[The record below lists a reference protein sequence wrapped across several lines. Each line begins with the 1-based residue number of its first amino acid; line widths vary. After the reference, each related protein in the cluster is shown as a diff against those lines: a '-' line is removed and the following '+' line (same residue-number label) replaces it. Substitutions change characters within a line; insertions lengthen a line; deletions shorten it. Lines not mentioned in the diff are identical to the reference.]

1 MSQLRA
7 FQPAVGGRQPALRTG
22 LLPAASCLLA
32 VGLMLAGTSAP
43 RAQQTSAPRAQQS
56 SAQPAQQGSAP
67 QGGAPQAGG
76 QPAGQADAA
85 AQPTFR
91 SGINFVTVDA
101 YVSDSKGMPITDLKQ
116 SDFQITEDNKAQ
128 AIEQFRLIRVD
139 GNPKPGE
146 PPPKEIRNRDDEER
160 EAARDDTRVF
170 VIFLDDYHVRL
181 GSSLAV
187 RQPLS
192 EFIQNQ
198 MKPLDLVAVMY
209 PLTPVQDIDFTRNH
223 ERIVNAIQH
232 FEGRKYRYE
241 PRNLF
246 EEQYQR
252 APTEIVEQIR
262 NQVVM
267 TALRGL
273 AVRLG
278 SMREGRKSV
287 IYVSEGL
294 QAMLPPQLRNADASQ
309 GNFGNTAARS
319 PMAGE
324 NDPRE
329 QTAQVFAQSD
339 LYSQL
344 KEVFIASTRNNTA
357 IYTVDPRG
365 LATNEFDIDENV
377 GPQQDRSMLQASTDT
392 LRSIAEETDGR
403 AIVGR
408 NDLAKGLQQAMQDS
422 TAYYLIGYTSAAAPT
437 DGKFHQ
443 IRVQLSASAG
453 RRGLQIR
460 ARRGYWAATVED
472 VAKAAKATG
481 PAVPDTMKPV
491 LQALSTISAN
501 VQAGKYVRTW
511 LGTARGE
518 NGKTKVTLVWEPLP
532 RPASARRDPAPGRV
546 SVIAATERG
555 DLVYRGR
562 TPDAPQLASAN
573 PQATGASASLPAA
586 TATSAAPTPQALTFD
601 APPGKL
607 ELRMTVEG
615 AGGGVLDQEI
625 RNITIPDLT
634 AAQPAL
640 STPRVYSARTPR
652 ELQTI
657 AGNPG
662 AVPPAGREFSRT
674 SRLLIRF
681 DSYGPGNEVPTPTAT
696 LLNNNGQKFTDVPV
710 TPAAAGGTHQID
722 LGLAAIP
729 PGEYVIEI
737 TIKGATGEARELV
750 AFRVVS

>member
-1 MSQLRA
+1 MTAMRRFAA
-7 FQPAVGGRQPALRTG
+7 FFVALVLAIVGGL
-22 LLPAASCLLA
+22 
-32 VGLMLAGTSAP
+32 VV
-43 RAQQTSAPRAQQS
+43 RAQQGGTQPAGTQPAGGQSAGGQ
-56 SAQPAQQGSAP
+56 QPAQQTEL
-67 QGGAPQAGG
+67 
-76 QPAGQADAA
+76 
-85 AQPTFR
+85 TFR
-91 SGINFVTVDA
+91 AGINFVTVDA
-101 YVSDSKGMPITDLKQ
+101 YVSDSKGQPAIDLKQ
-116 SDFQITEDNKAQ
+116 SDFEVLEDNKPQ
-128 AIEQFRLIRVD
+128 KIEQFRFIKVD

-146 PPPKEIRNRDDEER
+146 PPPQEIRNRDDEER

-170 VIFLDDYHVRL
+170 VIFLDDYHTRL

-198 MKPLDLVAVMY
+198 LRPLDLVAVMY
-209 PLTPVQDIDFTRNH
+209 PLMPVTDIDFTRNH
-223 ERIVNAIQH
+223 AKIINAIQH
-232 FEGRKYRYE
+232 FEGRKYRYD

-252 APTEIVEQIR
+252 APTEVVEEIR

-273 AVRLG
+273 SVRLG
-278 SMREGRKSV
+278 SMRDGRKSI

-294 QAMLPPQLRNADASQ
+294 QSMLPPQLRSADASMPKV
-309 GNFGNTAARS
+309 GNPQAFN
-319 PMAGE
+319 PFAGD

-329 QTAQVFAQSD
+329 QTAQAFSQAD

-344 KEVFIASTRNNTA
+344 KEVFIAATRNNTA

-377 GPQQDRSMLQASTDT
+377 GPRMDADMLTASTNT

-422 TAYYLIGYTSAAAPT
+422 TAYYLIGYTSAQAPI

-443 IRVQLSASAG
+443 IKVQLSAAAR
-453 RRGLQIR
+453 RRGLQVR
-460 ARRGYWAATVED
+460 ARRGYWAATTED
-472 VAKAAKATG
+472 VKKAEKATG
-481 PAVPDTMKPV
+481 PTVPDSAKPV
-491 LQALSTISAN
+491 LQALSSIAVS

-511 LGTARGE
+511 LGTQRGE

-532 RPASARRDPAPGRV
+532 KTPVGNLRNDPVPGRV
-546 SVIAATERG
+546 SLIAATEKG

-562 TPDAPQLASAN
+562 APDAGQLASAN
-573 PQATGASASLPAA
+573 PQATGASAALPASTPGS
-586 TATSAAPTPQALTFD
+586 TAAVPQSLTFE

-634 AAQPAL
+634 AARPAI
-640 STPRVYSARTPR
+640 STPRVYAVRTPR
-652 ELQTI
+652 ELQAI
-657 AGNPG
+657 AGNAA
-662 AVPPAGREFSRT
+662 AVPPANREFSRT
-674 SRLLIRF
+674 MRLLIRF
-681 DSYGPGNEVPTPTAT
+681 DSYGPGNDVPVPTAA
-696 LLNNNGQKFTDVPV
+696 LLNSNGQKFTDVPV
-710 TPAAAGGTHQID
+710 AAATAGGTHQID
-722 LGLAAIP
+722 MSLATIP

-737 TIKGATGEARELV
+737 TTKSATGETAKELV

>member
-1 MSQLRA
+1 MSYLRS
-7 FQPAVGGRQPALRTG
+7 RQPAAGSGRPALRKRILRT
-22 LLPAASCLLA
+22 ASCLLLA
-32 VGLMLAGTSAP
+32 AGLLVAGASAPRAQQASAP
-43 RAQQTSAPRAQQS
+43 RAQQTA
-56 SAQPAQQGSAP
+56 
-67 QGGAPQAGG
+67 APQAGAQAAQPGSAQQGNGQQTGG
-76 QPAGQADAA
+76 QPATAPADNT
-85 AQPTFR
+85 QLTFR

-101 YVSDSKGMPITDLKQ
+101 YVSDSKGQPITDLKQ
-116 SDFQITEDNKAQ
+116 SDFQVTEDNKPET
-128 AIEQFRLIRVD
+128 IEQFRLIRVD
-139 GNPKPGE
+139 GNPKPGD
-146 PPPKEIRNRDDEER
+146 PPLGAIRNRDDEER
-160 EAARDDTRVF
+160 EAARDDVRVF
-170 VIFLDDYHVRL
+170 VIFLDDYHTRL

-187 RQPLS
+187 RQPLT

-209 PLTPVQDIDFTRNH
+209 PLTPVQDLDFTRDH
-223 ERIVNAIQH
+223 DKIINAIQH
-232 FEGRKYRYE
+232 FEGRKYKYE

-246 EEQYQR
+246 EQQYLR
-252 APTEIVEQIR
+252 APTEVVEQIR

-278 SMREGRKSV
+278 SIRDGRKSV

-294 QAMLPPQLRNADASQ
+294 QASLPPQLRNADASQ
-309 GNFGNTAARS
+309 GNIGNVAAS
-319 PMAGE
+319 NPMAGE

-329 QTAQVFAQSD
+329 QTNQVFASAD

-344 KEVFIASTRNNTA
+344 KDVFIAATRNNTA

-377 GPQQDRSMLQASTDT
+377 GPQQDQAMLNSSTDT

-408 NDLAKGLQQAMQDS
+408 NDLAKGLQLAMQDS
-422 TAYYLIGYTSAAAPT
+422 TAYYLIGYTSAAAPI

-443 IRVQLSASAG
+443 IKVQLSASAR

-460 ARRGYWAATVED
+460 ARRGYWAATVQD

-481 PAVPDTMKPV
+481 PEVPDTMKPV
-491 LQALSTISAN
+491 LQALSTIAVQ

-511 LGTARGE
+511 LGTGRGE

-532 RPASARRDPAPGRV
+532 QQTGVRGDPAAGRV
-546 SVIAATERG
+546 SLIAATEKG

-562 TPDAPQLASAN
+562 SPDANNSQLPTPNS
-573 PQATGASASLPAA
+573 QGTAA
-586 TATSAAPTPQALTFD
+586 TTSRTPVPHQLTFD
-601 APPGKL
+601 APPGKM

-615 AGGGVLDQEI
+615 AAGGVLDQEI
-625 RNITIPDLT
+625 RTITIPDLT

-652 ELQTI
+652 EFQAI
-657 AGNPG
+657 AGNPD
-662 AVPPAGREFSRT
+662 AVPPASREFSRT
-674 SRLLIRF
+674 TRLLIRF
-681 DSYGPGNEVPTPTAT
+681 DSYGPGNEVPVAAAA

-710 TPAAAGGTHQID
+710 TAAAIGGTHQID
-722 LGLAAIP
+722 LSLAPIS
-729 PGEYVIEI
+729 PGEYVLEI
-737 TIKGATGEARELV
+737 TVKGATGEAKALV
-750 AFRVVS
+750 AFRVIS

>member
-1 MSQLRA
+1 MMIRMRYSAA
-7 FQPAVGGRQPALRTG
+7 FLVAVVLAFTGGLT
-22 LLPAASCLLA
+22 
-32 VGLMLAGTSAP
+32 VG
-43 RAQQTSAPRAQQS
+43 AQQAAD
-56 SAQPAQQGSAP
+56 QQGSA
-67 QGGAPQAGG
+67 
-76 QPAGQADAA
+76 QPPAD
-85 AQPTFR
+85 QTQLTFR
-91 SGINFVTVDA
+91 AGINFVTVDA
-101 YVSDSKGMPITDLKQ
+101 YVSDSKGLPATDLKQ
-116 SDFQITEDNKAQ
+116 SDFEVLEDNKPQ
-128 AIEQFRLIRVD
+128 KIEAFRFIKVD

-146 PPPKEIRNRDDEER
+146 PPPQEIRNRDDEER

-170 VIFLDDYHVRL
+170 VIFLDDYHTRL

-187 RQPLS
+187 RQPLT

-198 MKPLDLVAVMY
+198 LKPLDLVAIMY
-209 PLTPVQDIDFTRNH
+209 PLTPVTDIDFTRNH
-223 ERIVNAIQH
+223 ERIINAIQH
-232 FEGRKYRYE
+232 FEGRKYKYE

-252 APTEIVEQIR
+252 APTEVVEEIR

-273 AVRLG
+273 SVRLG
-278 SMREGRKSV
+278 SIRDGRKSI

-294 QAMLPPQLRNADASQ
+294 QSMLPPQLRSADASQ
-309 GNFGNTAARS
+309 GKLGNPQAFN
-319 PMAGE
+319 PLAGE

-329 QTAQVFAQSD
+329 QTAQAFSQAD

-344 KEVFIASTRNNTA
+344 KDVFIAATRNNTA

-377 GPQQDRSMLQASTDT
+377 GPQQDQSMLTASTNT

-408 NDLAKGLQQAMQDS
+408 NDLAKGLQQALQDS
-422 TAYYLIGYTSAAAPT
+422 TAYYMIGYTSAQAPI

-443 IRVQLSASAG
+443 IKVQLSAAA
-453 RRGLQIR
+453 RKRGLQVR
-460 ARRGYWAATVED
+460 ARRGYWAATPED
-472 VAKAAKATG
+472 VKKAEKATG
-481 PAVPDTMKPV
+481 PGVPDAAKPV
-491 LQALSTISAN
+491 LQALSSIATQ

-511 LGTARGE
+511 LGTERGE

-532 RPASARRDPAPGRV
+532 QPPGGSARKDPTPGRM
-546 SVIAATERG
+546 SVIAATEKG

-562 TPDAPQLASAN
+562 TPDTAQLASAN
-573 PQATGASASLPAA
+573 PQATGASAALPAA
-586 TATSAAPTPQALTFD
+586 TTTATAPGPQALTFE
-601 APPGKL
+601 AAPGKL

-634 AAQPAL
+634 AARPAI
-640 STPRVYSARTPR
+640 STPRVYVARTPR
-652 ELQTI
+652 EFQTI
-657 AGNPG
+657 AANAA
-662 AVPPAGREFSRT
+662 AVPPANREFSRIM
-674 SRLLIRF
+674 RLLIRF
-681 DSYGPGNEVPTPTAT
+681 DSYGPGNEVPVPTAA

-710 TPAAAGGTHQID
+710 TAATAGGTHQID
-722 LGLAAIP
+722 MSLATIP

-737 TIKGATGEARELV
+737 TVKSATGDTAKELV

>member
-1 MSQLRA
+1 MTAMRRFAA
-7 FQPAVGGRQPALRTG
+7 FFVALVLALTCG
-22 LLPAASCLLA
+22 LA
-32 VGLMLAGTSAP
+32 V
-43 RAQQTSAPRAQQS
+43 RAQQGGS
-56 SAQPAQQGSAP
+56 QPA
-67 QGGAPQAGG
+67 AGG
-76 QPAGQADAA
+76 QQPADQTEL
-85 AQPTFR
+85 TFR
-91 SGINFVTVDA
+91 AGINFVTVDA
-101 YVSDSKGMPITDLKQ
+101 YVADSKGQPATDLKQ
-116 SDFQITEDNKAQ
+116 TDFEIFEDNKPQ
-128 AIEQFRLIRVD
+128 KIEQFRFIKVD

-146 PPPKEIRNRDDEER
+146 PPPQEIRNRDDEER

-170 VIFLDDYHVRL
+170 VIFLDDYHTRL

-198 MKPLDLVAVMY
+198 LRPLDLVAVMY
-209 PLTPVQDIDFTRNH
+209 PLTPVTDIDFTRNH
-223 ERIVNAIQH
+223 AKIINAIQH
-232 FEGRKYRYE
+232 FEGRKYKYE

-252 APTEIVEQIR
+252 APTEIVEEIR

-273 AVRLG
+273 SVRLG
-278 SMREGRKSV
+278 SIREGRKS
-287 IYVSEGL
+287 ILYVSEGL
-294 QAMLPPQLRNADASQ
+294 QAMLPPQLRSADASMPKV
-309 GNFGNTAARS
+309 GNPQAFN
-319 PMAGE
+319 PFAGE

-329 QTAQVFAQSD
+329 QTAQAFSTAD

-344 KEVFIASTRNNTA
+344 KDVFIAATRNNTA

-377 GPQQDRSMLQASTDT
+377 GPQQDQRMLQASTDT

-422 TAYYLIGYTSAAAPT
+422 TAYYLIGYTSAQAPV

-443 IRVQLSASAG
+443 IKVQLSAAAR
-453 RRGLQIR
+453 RRGLQVR
-460 ARRGYWAATVED
+460 ARRGYWAATPED
-472 VAKAAKATG
+472 VKKAEKVTG
-481 PAVPDTMKPV
+481 PGVPEAAKPV
-491 LQALSTISAN
+491 LQALSSIAVS
-501 VQAGKYVRTW
+501 VQSGKYVRTW
-511 LGTARGE
+511 LGTQRGE
-518 NGKTKVTLVWEPLP
+518 NGKTRVTLVWEPLAKTP
-532 RPASARRDPAPGRV
+532 VGNLRSDPAPGRV
-546 SVIAATERG
+546 SLIAATEKG

-562 TPDAPQLASAN
+562 TPDSPQLASAN
-573 PQATGASASLPAA
+573 PQATGASASLPAG
-586 TATSAAPTPQALTFD
+586 TASTAAVPQSLTFE

-634 AAQPAL
+634 AARPAI
-640 STPRVYSARTPR
+640 STPRVYAVRTPR
-652 ELQTI
+652 EFQAI
-657 AGNPG
+657 ASN
-662 AVPPAGREFSRT
+662 ASATPPANREFSRT
-674 SRLLIRF
+674 MRLLIRF
-681 DSYGPGNEVPTPTAT
+681 DSYGPGNEVPAPTAA
-696 LLNNNGQKFTDVPV
+696 LLNPNGQKFTDVPV
-710 TPAAAGGTHQID
+710 TTATAGGTHQID
-722 LGLAAIP
+722 MSLATIP

-737 TIKGATGEARELV
+737 TTKSATGETAKELV

>member
-1 MSQLRA
+1 MRYSAA
-7 FQPAVGGRQPALRTG
+7 FLVAVALAFTG
-22 LLPAASCLLA
+22 SL
-32 VGLMLAGTSAP
+32 AP
-43 RAQQTSAPRAQQS
+43 RAQQAPTQQAS
-56 SAQPAQQGSAP
+56 GQQPADQTQL
-67 QGGAPQAGG
+67 
-76 QPAGQADAA
+76 
-85 AQPTFR
+85 TFR
-91 SGINFVTVDA
+91 AGINFVTVDA
-101 YVSDSKGMPITDLKQ
+101 YVSDSKGQPATDLKQ
-116 SDFQITEDNKAQ
+116 SDFEVLEDNKPQ
-128 AIEQFRLIRVD
+128 KIEAFRFIKVD

-146 PPPKEIRNRDDEER
+146 PPPQEIRNRDDEER

-170 VIFLDDYHVRL
+170 VIFLDDYHTRL

-187 RQPLS
+187 RQPLTQ
-192 EFIQNQ
+192 FIENQ
-198 MKPLDLVAVMY
+198 LRPLDLVAVMY
-209 PLTPVQDIDFTRNH
+209 PLTPVTDIDFTRNH
-223 ERIVNAIQH
+223 QRIINAIQH
-232 FEGRKYRYE
+232 FEGRKYKYE

-252 APTEIVEQIR
+252 APTEVVEEIR

-273 AVRLG
+273 SVRLG
-278 SMREGRKSV
+278 SIRDGRKSI

-294 QAMLPPQLRNADASQ
+294 QSMLPPQLRSADASQ
-309 GNFGNTAARS
+309 GKIGNPQAFN
-319 PMAGE
+319 PLAGE

-329 QTAQVFAQSD
+329 QTAQAFSQAD

-344 KEVFIASTRNNTA
+344 KDVFIAATRNNTA

-377 GPQQDRSMLQASTDT
+377 GPQQDANMLTASTNT

-408 NDLAKGLQQAMQDS
+408 NDLAKGLQQALQDS
-422 TAYYLIGYTSAAAPT
+422 TAYYLIGYTSAQAPI

-443 IRVQLSASAG
+443 IKVQLSASA
-453 RRGLQIR
+453 RKRGLQVR
-460 ARRGYWAATVED
+460 ARRGYWAATPED
-472 VAKAAKATG
+472 VKKAEKATG
-481 PAVPDTMKPV
+481 PGVPDAAKPV
-491 LQALSTISAN
+491 LQALSSIATQ

-511 LGTARGE
+511 LGTERGE

-532 RPASARRDPAPGRV
+532 QSPGGSARRDPTAGRM
-546 SVIAATERG
+546 SVIAATEKG

-562 TPDAPQLASAN
+562 TPDTAQLASAN
-573 PQATGASASLPAA
+573 PQATGASAALPAA
-586 TATSAAPTPQALTFD
+586 TTAATAPVPQALSFE
-601 APPGKL
+601 AAPGKL

-634 AAQPAL
+634 AARPAI
-640 STPRVYSARTPR
+640 STPRVYAARTPR
-652 ELQTI
+652 EFQAI
-657 AGNPG
+657 AANAA
-662 AVPPAGREFSRT
+662 AVPPANREFSRMM
-674 SRLLIRF
+674 RLLIRF
-681 DSYGPGNEVPTPTAT
+681 DSYGPGNEVPVPTAA

-710 TPAAAGGTHQID
+710 TAATAGGTHQID
-722 LGLAAIP
+722 MSLATIP

-737 TIKGATGEARELV
+737 TVKGATGDSAKELV

>member
-1 MSQLRA
+1 MTSMRRSAA
-7 FQPAVGGRQPALRTG
+7 FLVALVLAFMGG
-22 LLPAASCLLA
+22 LA
-32 VGLMLAGTSAP
+32 V
-43 RAQQTSAPRAQQS
+43 RAQQAGSQQAGS
-56 SAQPAQQGSAP
+56 QPAAGQQ
-67 QGGAPQAGG
+67 
-76 QPAGQADAA
+76 QPADQTEL
-85 AQPTFR
+85 TFR
-91 SGINFVTVDA
+91 AGINFVTVDA
-101 YVSDSKGMPITDLKQ
+101 YVSDSKGQPATDLKQ
-116 SDFQITEDNKAQ
+116 SDFDVFEDNKPQ
-128 AIEQFRLIRVD
+128 KIEQFRFIKVD

-146 PPPKEIRNRDDEER
+146 PPPQEIRNRDDEER

-170 VIFLDDYHVRL
+170 VIFLDDYHTRL

-198 MKPLDLVAVMY
+198 LRPLDLVAVMY
-209 PLTPVQDIDFTRNH
+209 PLTPVTDIDFTRNH
-223 ERIVNAIQH
+223 AKIINAIQH
-232 FEGRKYRYE
+232 FEGRKYKYE

-252 APTEIVEQIR
+252 APTEIVEEIR

-273 AVRLG
+273 SVRLG
-278 SMREGRKSV
+278 SIREGRKS
-287 IYVSEGL
+287 ILYVSEGL
-294 QAMLPPQLRNADASQ
+294 QAMLPPQLRSADASMPKV
-309 GNFGNTAARS
+309 GNPQAFN
-319 PMAGE
+319 PFAGE

-329 QTAQVFAQSD
+329 QTAQAFSTAD

-344 KEVFIASTRNNTA
+344 KDVFIAATRNNTA

-377 GPQQDRSMLQASTDT
+377 GPQQDQRMLQASTDT

-422 TAYYLIGYTSAAAPT
+422 TAYYLIGYTSAQAPV

-443 IRVQLSASAG
+443 IKVQLSAAAR
-453 RRGLQIR
+453 RRGLQVR
-460 ARRGYWAATVED
+460 ARRGYWAATPED
-472 VAKAAKATG
+472 VKKAEKVTG
-481 PAVPDTMKPV
+481 PGVPEAAKPV
-491 LQALSTISAN
+491 LQALSSIAVS

-511 LGTARGE
+511 LGTQRGE
-518 NGKTKVTLVWEPLP
+518 NGKTRVTLVWEPLAKTP
-532 RPASARRDPAPGRV
+532 VGNLRSDPAPGRV
-546 SVIAATERG
+546 SLIAATEKG

-562 TPDAPQLASAN
+562 TPDSPQLASAN
-573 PQATGASASLPAA
+573 PQATGASASLPAG
-586 TATSAAPTPQALTFD
+586 TASTAAVPQSLTFE

-634 AAQPAL
+634 AARPAI
-640 STPRVYSARTPR
+640 STPRVYAVRTPR
-652 ELQTI
+652 EFQAI
-657 AGNPG
+657 ASNGS
-662 AVPPAGREFSRT
+662 ATPPANREFSRT
-674 SRLLIRF
+674 MRLLIRF
-681 DSYGPGNEVPTPTAT
+681 DSYGPGNEVPAPTAA
-696 LLNNNGQKFTDVPV
+696 LLNPNGQKFTDVPV
-710 TPAAAGGTHQID
+710 TTATAGGTHQID
-722 LGLAAIP
+722 MSLATIP

-737 TIKGATGEARELV
+737 TTKSATGDTAKELV

>member
-1 MSQLRA
+1 MMTRMRYSAA
-7 FQPAVGGRQPALRTG
+7 FLVAVALAFAG
-22 LLPAASCLLA
+22 SLA
-32 VGLMLAGTSAP
+32 L
-43 RAQQTSAPRAQQS
+43 RAQQ
-56 SAQPAQQGSAP
+56 
-67 QGGAPQAGG
+67 
-76 QPAGQADAA
+76 AA
-85 AQPTFR
+85 AQQASGQQPADQTQLTFR
-91 SGINFVTVDA
+91 AGINFVTVDA
-101 YVSDSKGMPITDLKQ
+101 YVSDSKGQPATDLKQ
-116 SDFQITEDNKAQ
+116 SDFEVLEDNKPQ
-128 AIEQFRLIRVD
+128 KIEAFRFIKVD

-146 PPPKEIRNRDDEER
+146 PPPQEIRNRDDEER

-170 VIFLDDYHVRL
+170 VIFLDDYHTRL

-187 RQPLS
+187 RQPLTQ
-192 EFIQNQ
+192 FIENQ
-198 MKPLDLVAVMY
+198 LRPLDLVAVMY
-209 PLTPVQDIDFTRNH
+209 PLTPVTDIDFTRNH
-223 ERIVNAIQH
+223 QRIINAIQH
-232 FEGRKYRYE
+232 FEGRKYKYE

-252 APTEIVEQIR
+252 APTEVVEEIR

-273 AVRLG
+273 SVRLG
-278 SMREGRKSV
+278 SIRDGRKSI

-294 QAMLPPQLRNADASQ
+294 QSMLPPQLRSADASQ
-309 GNFGNTAARS
+309 GKIGNPQAFN
-319 PMAGE
+319 PLAGE

-329 QTAQVFAQSD
+329 QTAQAFSQAD

-344 KEVFIASTRNNTA
+344 KDVFIAATRNNTA

-377 GPQQDRSMLQASTDT
+377 GPQQDQNMLTASTNT

-408 NDLAKGLQQAMQDS
+408 NDLAKGLQQALQDS
-422 TAYYLIGYTSAAAPT
+422 TAYYLIGYTSAQAPI

-443 IRVQLSASAG
+443 IKVQLSASA
-453 RRGLQIR
+453 RKRGLQVR
-460 ARRGYWAATVED
+460 ARRGYWAATPED
-472 VAKAAKATG
+472 VKKAEKATG
-481 PAVPDTMKPV
+481 PGVPDAAKPV
-491 LQALSTISAN
+491 LQALSSIATQ

-511 LGTARGE
+511 LGTERGE

-532 RPASARRDPAPGRV
+532 QPPGGSARRDPTAGRI
-546 SVIAATERG
+546 SVIAATEKG

-562 TPDAPQLASAN
+562 TPDTAQLASAN
-573 PQATGASASLPAA
+573 PQATGASAALPAA
-586 TATSAAPTPQALTFD
+586 TTTATAPGPQALTFE
-601 APPGKL
+601 AAPGKL

-634 AAQPAL
+634 AARPAI
-640 STPRVYSARTPR
+640 STPRVYAARTPR
-652 ELQTI
+652 EFQAI
-657 AGNPG
+657 AANAA
-662 AVPPAGREFSRT
+662 AVPPANREFSRMM
-674 SRLLIRF
+674 RLLIRF
-681 DSYGPGNEVPTPTAT
+681 DSYGPGNEVPVPTAA

-710 TPAAAGGTHQID
+710 TAATAGGTHQID
-722 LGLAAIP
+722 MSLATIP

-737 TIKGATGEARELV
+737 TVKGATGDTAKELV

>member
-1 MSQLRA
+1 MSYLRSIQRQLVDSRSVLRSGGVRRA
-7 FQPAVGGRQPALRTG
+7 T
-22 LLPAASCLLA
+22 CLLVVA
-32 VGLMLAGTSAP
+32 GVMLAGTLTP
-43 RAQQTSAPRAQQS
+43 RAQQAPREAQGQT
-56 SAQPAQQGSAP
+56 QGQQGS
-67 QGGAPQAGG
+67 G
-76 QPAGQADAA
+76 QPAPAQVDAG
-85 AQPTFR
+85 QPTFR
-91 SGINFVTVDA
+91 AGINFVTVDA
-101 YVSDSKGMPITDLKQ
+101 YVSDSKGQPITDLKQ
-116 SDFQITEDNKAQ
+116 SDFQITEDNKPQ
-128 AIEQFRLIRVD
+128 TIEQFRLIRID

-146 PPPKEIRNRDDEER
+146 PPPQEIRNRDDEER

-187 RQPLS
+187 RQPLT

-209 PLTPVQDIDFTRNH
+209 PLTPVEDIDFTRNH
-223 ERIVNAIQH
+223 EKIINAIQH

-252 APTEIVEQIR
+252 APTEVVEQIR

-273 AVRLG
+273 SVRLG
-278 SMREGRKSV
+278 SMRDGRKSV

-294 QAMLPPQLRNADASQ
+294 QGTLPPQLRNADASQ
-309 GNFGNTAARS
+309 GKVGNIAAAN

-329 QTAQVFAQSD
+329 QTAQVFAQAD

-344 KEVFIASTRNNTA
+344 KEVFIAATRNNTA

-377 GPQQDRSMLQASTDT
+377 GPQQDQSLLTASTNS
-392 LRSIAEETDGR
+392 LRTIADETDGR

-422 TAYYLIGYTSAAAPT
+422 TAYYMIGYTSAAAPT

-443 IRVQLSASAG
+443 IKVQLSASAK

-460 ARRGYWAATVED
+460 ARRGYWAATVAD

-491 LQALSTISAN
+491 LQALSTIAVP

-518 NGKTKVTLVWEPLP
+518 NGKTKVTLVWEPLAQ
-532 RPASARRDPAPGRV
+532 PAGVRRDPAPGRV
-546 SVIAATERG
+546 SVIAATEKG
-555 DLVYRGR
+555 DLVFRGR

-573 PQATGASASLPAA
+573 PQATGATASLP
-586 TATSAAPTPQALTFD
+586 SAPTAPGAAAPQALTFD

-625 RNITIPDLT
+625 RNIVIPDLT

-652 ELQTI
+652 EFQAI
-657 AGNPG
+657 AANPN
-662 AVPPAGREFSRT
+662 AVPPASREFSRT
-674 SRLLIRF
+674 TRLLIRF
-681 DSYGPGNEVPTPTAT
+681 DSYGPGNEVPTPTAA

-710 TPAAAGGTHQID
+710 MAAPAGGTHQID
-722 LGLAAIP
+722 LSLATIP

-737 TIKGATGEARELV
+737 TIKGATGDTARELV
-750 AFRVVS
+750 PFRVVS

>member
-1 MSQLRA
+1 MMTRMRYSAA
-7 FQPAVGGRQPALRTG
+7 FLVAVALAFTG
-22 LLPAASCLLA
+22 SL
-32 VGLMLAGTSAP
+32 AP
-43 RAQQTSAPRAQQS
+43 RAQQAPTQQAS
-56 SAQPAQQGSAP
+56 GQQPADQTQL
-67 QGGAPQAGG
+67 
-76 QPAGQADAA
+76 
-85 AQPTFR
+85 TFR
-91 SGINFVTVDA
+91 AGINFVTVDA
-101 YVSDSKGMPITDLKQ
+101 YVSDSKGQPATDLKQ
-116 SDFQITEDNKAQ
+116 SDFEVLEDNKPQ
-128 AIEQFRLIRVD
+128 KIEAFRFIKVD

-146 PPPKEIRNRDDEER
+146 PPPQEIRNRDDEER

-170 VIFLDDYHVRL
+170 VIFLDDYHTRL

-187 RQPLS
+187 RQPLTQ
-192 EFIQNQ
+192 FIENQ
-198 MKPLDLVAVMY
+198 LRPLDLVAVMY
-209 PLTPVQDIDFTRNH
+209 PLTPVTDIDFTRNH
-223 ERIVNAIQH
+223 QRIINAIQH
-232 FEGRKYRYE
+232 FEGRKYKYE

-252 APTEIVEQIR
+252 APTEVVEEIR

-273 AVRLG
+273 SVRLG
-278 SMREGRKSV
+278 SIRDGRKSI

-294 QAMLPPQLRNADASQ
+294 QSMLPPQLRSADASQ
-309 GNFGNTAARS
+309 GKIGNPQAFN
-319 PMAGE
+319 PLAGE

-329 QTAQVFAQSD
+329 QTAQAFSQAD

-344 KEVFIASTRNNTA
+344 KDVFIAATRNNTA

-377 GPQQDRSMLQASTDT
+377 GPQQDANMLTASTNT

-408 NDLAKGLQQAMQDS
+408 NDLAKGLQQALQDS
-422 TAYYLIGYTSAAAPT
+422 TAYYLIGYTSAQAPI

-443 IRVQLSASAG
+443 IKVQLSASA
-453 RRGLQIR
+453 RKRGLQVR
-460 ARRGYWAATVED
+460 ARRGYWAATPED
-472 VAKAAKATG
+472 VKKAEKATG
-481 PAVPDTMKPV
+481 PGVPDAAKPV
-491 LQALSTISAN
+491 LQALSSIATQ

-511 LGTARGE
+511 LGTERGE

-532 RPASARRDPAPGRV
+532 QSPGGSARRDPTAGRM
-546 SVIAATERG
+546 SVIAATEKG

-562 TPDAPQLASAN
+562 TPDTAQLASAN
-573 PQATGASASLPAA
+573 PQATGASAALPAA
-586 TATSAAPTPQALTFD
+586 TTAATAPVPQALSFE
-601 APPGKL
+601 AAPGKL

-634 AAQPAL
+634 AARPAI
-640 STPRVYSARTPR
+640 STPRVYAARTPR
-652 ELQTI
+652 EFQAI
-657 AGNPG
+657 AANAA
-662 AVPPAGREFSRT
+662 AVPPANREFSRMM
-674 SRLLIRF
+674 RLLIRF
-681 DSYGPGNEVPTPTAT
+681 DSYGPGNEVPVPTAA

-710 TPAAAGGTHQID
+710 TAATAGGTHQID
-722 LGLAAIP
+722 MSLATIP

-737 TIKGATGEARELV
+737 TVKGATGDSAKELV